1 MLANVFIFGYNV
13 ARSLNKNFSEG
24 VNCRL
29 ETLFAT
35 AEDDLNGHSLVER
48 VGARPLFH
56 VVRGNFGGE
65 RLSKVEAQVESL
77 MTEILQDTAFEL
89 VDVEY
94 VKERDWY
101 LRVFVDKAGGI
112 DLDDCQ
118 SISEQLSAK
127 LDAADIIGGAYIL
140 EVSSPGIDRI
150 LKKDRDFVREAGKV
164 VDVTLYAPL
173 DGKKIFVGELEGR
186 DESFLRLKDVAPL
199 PRDKVAQVR
208 LHIDF

>member
-1 MLANVFIFGYNV
+1 
-13 ARSLNKNFSEG
+13 LNKI
-24 VNCRL
+24 
-29 ETLFAT
+29 ETQT
-35 AEDDLNGHSLVER
+35 
-48 VGARPLFH
+48 
-56 VVRGNFGGE
+56 
-65 RLSKVEAQVESL
+65 ESL
-77 MTEILQDTAFEL
+77 MAEILSGTEFEL

-118 SISEQLSAK
+118 NLSEQLGAK
-127 LDAADIIGGAYIL
+127 LDAADIIDGAYIL

-150 LKKDRDFVREAGKV
+150 LKKDRDFVREAGKI

-173 DGKKIFVGELEGR
+173 DGKKFFTGELINR
-186 DESFLRLKDVAPL
+186 DEKFLHLKEISL
-199 PRDKVAQVR
+199 PREKVAQVR

>member
-1 MLANVFIFGYNV
+1 M
-13 ARSLNKNFSEG
+13 
-24 VNCRL
+24 
-29 ETLFAT
+29 
-35 AEDDLNGHSLVER
+35 
-48 VGARPLFH
+48 
-56 VVRGNFGGE
+56 
-65 RLSKVEAQVESL
+65 SKVETQVENL
-77 MTEILQDTAFEL
+77 MAEILSGTDYEL

-118 SISEQLSAK
+118 NLSERLSPA
-127 LDAADIIGGAYIL
+127 LDKADIIDGAYIL

-150 LKKDRDFVREAGKV
+150 LKKDKDFIREAGKK

-173 DGKKIFVGELEGR
+173 DGKKNFVGELESR
-186 DESFLRLKDVAPL
+186 DEKFLRLKDIEPL
-199 PRDKVAQVR
+199 PREKVAQVR

>member
-1 MLANVFIFGYNV
+1 M
-13 ARSLNKNFSEG
+13 
-24 VNCRL
+24 
-29 ETLFAT
+29 
-35 AEDDLNGHSLVER
+35 
-48 VGARPLFH
+48 
-56 VVRGNFGGE
+56 
-65 RLSKVEAQVESL
+65 SKVETQVKDL
-77 MTEILQDTAFEL
+77 MTEILQGTAFEL

-101 LRVFVDKAGGI
+101 LRVFVDKEGGI

-118 SISEQLSAK
+118 ALSEQLSAK

-150 LKKDRDFVREAGKV
+150 LKKDKDFVREAGKV

-173 DGKKIFVGELEGR
+173 DGKKLYVGELEGR
-186 DESFLRLKDVAPL
+186 DEKFLHIKDVAPL
-199 PRDKVAQVR
+199 PREKVAQVR

>member
-1 MLANVFIFGYNV
+1 M
-13 ARSLNKNFSEG
+13 
-24 VNCRL
+24 
-29 ETLFAT
+29 
-35 AEDDLNGHSLVER
+35 
-48 VGARPLFH
+48 
-56 VVRGNFGGE
+56 
-65 RLSKVEAQVESL
+65 SKVESQVESI
-77 MTEILQDTAFEL
+77 MAEILAGTDFEL

-101 LRVFVDKAGGI
+101 LRVFIDKAGGI

-118 SISEQLSAK
+118 AISERLSDK
-127 LDAADIIGGAYIL
+127 LDNSDIIGGAYIL

-150 LKKDRDFVREAGKV
+150 LKKDRDFVREAGKL

-173 DGKKIFVGELEGR
+173 DGKKIFVGELISR
-186 DESFLRLKDVAPL
+186 DENFLHLKDVAPV

>member
-1 MLANVFIFGYNV
+1 MSKI
-13 ARSLNKNFSEG
+13 
-24 VNCRL
+24 
-29 ETLFAT
+29 ET
-35 AEDDLNGHSLVER
+35 
-48 VGARPLFH
+48 
-56 VVRGNFGGE
+56 
-65 RLSKVEAQVESL
+65 QVESL
-77 MTEILQDTAFEL
+77 MSEILAGTDFEL

-118 SISEQLSAK
+118 NLSERLGEK
-127 LDAADIIGGAYIL
+127 LDATNIINGAYIL

-150 LKKDRDFVREAGKV
+150 LKKDKDFVRETGKL

-173 DGKKIFVGELEGR
+173 DGKKIFVGELAGR
-186 DESFLRLKDVAPL
+186 DEKFLRLKDFEPL
-199 PRDKVAQVR
+199 PREKVALVR

>member
-1 MLANVFIFGYNV
+1 M
-13 ARSLNKNFSEG
+13 
-24 VNCRL
+24 
-29 ETLFAT
+29 
-35 AEDDLNGHSLVER
+35 
-48 VGARPLFH
+48 
-56 VVRGNFGGE
+56 
-65 RLSKVEAQVESL
+65 SKVETQVESL

-101 LRVFVDKAGGI
+101 LRVFVDKAGGV

-118 SISEQLSAK
+118 NISERLSAK

-140 EVSSPGIDRI
+140 EVSSPGIDRV
-150 LKKDRDFVREAGKV
+150 LKKDKDFVREAGKV

-173 DGKKIFVGELEGR
+173 NGQKLIVGTLEGR
-186 DESFLRLKDVAPL
+186 DEQFLRLKDVAPL
-199 PRDKVAQVR
+199 PRDKVALVR